1 MDLKLRFTEMLGLV
15 IKDSREKVQT
25 MEGLD
30 IHDVLIKEQSDGW
43 HH

>member
-1 MDLKLRFTEMLGLV
+1 MLGLV
-15 IKDSREKVQT
+15 IKDSREKVQA

-30 IHDVLIKEQSDGW
+30 IHDVLITEPSDGR

>member
-15 IKDSREKVQT
+15 IKDSRGNVET
-25 MEGLD
+25 MEGMD
-30 IHDVLIKEQSDGW
+30 IRDALIKGHSDGR